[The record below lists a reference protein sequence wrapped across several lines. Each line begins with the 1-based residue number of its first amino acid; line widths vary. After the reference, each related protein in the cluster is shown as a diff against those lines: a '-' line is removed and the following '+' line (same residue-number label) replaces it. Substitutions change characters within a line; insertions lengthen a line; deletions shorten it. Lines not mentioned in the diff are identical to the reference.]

1 MTHSNEPLHH
11 HIQAS
16 RDAGAPLIERLLFG
30 RRPLFLVLF
39 LAVTLALGFQ
49 ALHLK
54 PEASFEK
61 MIPTQH
67 PYIVTYLAHKDDVAG
82 LGNAVR
88 IAVETTDGDIF
99 TEEFQKTLKAVNDEV
114 FLLPGVNR
122 TEVKSIW
129 TPNVRWTEVTEEGF
143 IGGPVIPDD
152 YDGSARSLDDLRTNV
167 MRSGEIGTLVSNDL
181 RSALIYAP
189 LFDLDPDNGEP
200 LDYQRF
206 SERLETLVRDRYQ
219 SEQVRIH
226 ITGFAKIV
234 GDLIDG
240 ATEVAVFFGT
250 ALLIT
255 LVMLYLYSRCVRS
268 SLIALLCSVTAIIWQ
283 LGLLKSLGFGL
294 DPYSM
299 LVPFLVF
306 AIGVSHGVQ
315 IINAVG
321 QESLQGADRL
331 LAARRAFRSLYVPG
345 LTALVS
351 DGIGFA
357 TLLVIQIQVIQDLAI
372 AASIG
377 VAVIILSNLVLLPIL
392 MSYTGVSP
400 SSMQRQQ
407 ASSQGAHPVWTLL
420 SGFTGKRV
428 ALGTLAAAAVLLGFG
443 LHYSQNL
450 RIGDLDAGAPE
461 LRPDS
466 RYNRDNAYL
475 GEHYSAST
483 DIFVTMVKT
492 APEQCMQYD
501 TLASVD
507 RFKWHM
513 QNVPGVQSVSTLADY
528 SKRGIAGMNEGNLKW
543 LALNRNQQISN
554 MSLSRPPAGMLNF
567 DCSLTP
573 VIVYLNDH
581 RAETLTRVVAAAE
594 DFAAA
599 NNSDDIQFLLAA
611 GNAGIEAATN
621 RVISTAQYKMLAW
634 VYGVVGLLC
643 LITFRSLRTLTCI
656 LVPLA
661 FTSVLCQALM
671 AWLGIGIKVATLPV
685 IALGVGIGVD
695 YGIYIYSKLE
705 TYLKTGMNLHDAY
718 FATLKSTGKAVAFT
732 GLTLAIGVG
741 TWVLS
746 PIKFQAD
753 MGILLTFMFLC
764 NMLGALVLLPALA
777 RLLVRSPPAHI
788 EQAAEARESL
798 QV

>member
-1 MTHSNEPLHH
+1 MTDNNKPLHTYL
-11 HIQAS
+11 QSS
-16 RDAGAPLIERLLFG
+16 RDAATAPLLERLLFG
-30 RRPLFLVLF
+30 YRTLFLLLF
-39 LAVTLALGFQ
+39 VIVTLALGYQ
-49 ALHLK
+49 ASRLK

-61 MIPTQH
+61 MIPSQH
-67 PYIVTYLAHKDDVAG
+67 PYIANYLDRKDDMAG

-88 IAVETTDGDIF
+88 IVVETTEGDIF
-99 TEEFQKTLKAVNDEV
+99 TREFQQILKKVNNEV
-114 FLLPGVNR
+114 FLLSGVNR
-122 TEVKSIW
+122 SEVKSIW
-129 TPNVRWTEVTEEGF
+129 TPNVRWTEVTEVGF

-152 YDGSARSLDDLRTNV
+152 YDGSQRSLDDLRANV
-167 MRSGEIGTLVSNDL
+167 MRSGEVGNLVANDYK
-181 RSALIYAP
+181 SALIYAP
-189 LFDLDPDNGEP
+189 LFDLDPETGEP
-200 LDYQRF
+200 LDYQQF
-206 SERLETLVRDRYQ
+206 SEKLEKLVRDRYQ
-219 SEQVRIH
+219 SDNVRIH

-234 GDLIDG
+234 GDLIEG
-240 ATEVAVFFGT
+240 ASQVVLFFAV

-255 LVMLYLYSRCVRS
+255 LVMLYLYSRCLRS
-268 SLIALLCSVTAIIWQ
+268 SLITLACSVIAVIWQ

-315 IINAVG
+315 IINAIA

-331 LAARRAFRSLYVPG
+331 QAARRAFRALYVPG

-357 TLLVIQIQVIQDLAI
+357 TLLVIQIEVIQDLAI

-392 MSYTGVSP
+392 MSYSGVSRV
-400 SSMQRQQ
+400 STRRLSRKN
-407 ASSQGAHPVWTLL
+407 SQPHPVWKGLAGLTNARPALL
-420 SGFTGKRV
+420 TV
-428 ALGTLAAAAVLLGFG
+428 CIAALLLGLG
-443 LHYSQNL
+443 LHVSQDL
-450 RIGDLDAGAPE
+450 KIGDLDTGAPE

-466 RYNRDNAYL
+466 RYNLDNAFI
-475 GEHYSAST
+475 GENYSAST
-483 DIFVTMVKT
+483 DIFVTMVET
-492 APEQCMQYD
+492 APEQCMDYS
-501 TLASVD
+501 TLAAID

-513 QNVPGVQSVSTLADY
+513 QNVPGVQSTTTLADY
-528 SKRGIAGMNEGNLKW
+528 SKRGIAGMNEGSLKW
-543 LALNRNQQISN
+543 LALNRNQQIAN
-554 MSLSRPPAGMLNF
+554 MSLRNPPAGMLNF

-573 VIVYLNDH
+573 VVIYLNDH
-581 RAETLTRVVAAAE
+581 KAETLSGVVAAVEA
-594 DFAAA
+594 FARD
-599 NNSDDIQFLLAA
+599 NNSEDIQFLLAA

-621 RVISTAQYKMLAW
+621 IVIETAQYKMLAW
-634 VYGVVGLLC
+634 VYGVVALLC
-643 LITFRSLRTLTCI
+643 LITFRSIRTVTCI
-656 LVPLA
+656 IVPLA

-671 AWLGIGIKVATLPV
+671 ASLGIGIKVATLPV

-705 TYLKTGMNLHDAY
+705 TYLKQGMSLHAAY
-718 FATLKSTGKAVAFT
+718 FGTLKSTGKAVAFT

-741 TWVLS
+741 TWVFS

-777 RLLVRSPPAHI
+777 RLLVRPASGI
-788 EQAAEARESL
+788 TT
-798 QV
+798 VK